1 MSNVQ
6 IKSNNT
12 LYYLIPSVVMG
23 ALSIGSIS
31 IYTHIIPIE
40 DYGALAICIAY
51 SLFVTSIANFGL
63 GIGYERDFFEG
74 KNEIKKKAGLFYS
87 IILFVFI
94 NLCFF
99 GVLTYFFGEIITS
112 FLIGEAKYSSLL
124 LVSFLSTSITTIK
137 NFFLTYLK
145 NSEEGKSFMW
155 FNIDESVIGLM
166 LSLIMVLYFKIGILG
181 IILGQ
186 FIAGLIVLLLVGRK
200 FILKLPFYLALP
212 DLKKSLRT
220 SLFLIPKILFGT
232 VASEADKI
240 ILGKINNSGG
250 VGYYNIAQKFSYPI
264 TMFMVALQ
272 SKWSPQVYM
281 FMFNGGVDAGTK
293 IGNYLTP
300 YLYYSIAVSVFVVS
314 FAEDAC
320 RILLPSSYIMV
331 PELIYIFTIL
341 NSIRFFTMPPQL
353 IFSKK
358 TGLLS
363 FITIRSIFFSL
374 VIAYPMVIYFG
385 VRGAAWGFLMG
396 TLINAII
403 HFRISQHHYR
413 INWEYLKI
421 SLILGL
427 FLISTA
433 AAMLLAYFE
442 IQYFFRLGLKMF
454 LLGSFIFVGYRLK
467 YVGIS
472 NMKRILQ

>member
-1 MSNVQ
+1 MTELKL
-6 IKSNNT
+6 KSNNT

-23 ALSIGSIS
+23 ALSIVSIS

-40 DYGALAICIAY
+40 DYGALAICTVYA
-51 SLFVTSIANFGL
+51 LFVTSISNFGL
-63 GIGYERDFFEG
+63 SVGYERDFFERQ
-74 KNEIKKKAGLFYS
+74 NEIKRTAGLFYT

-124 LVSFLSTSITTIK
+124 FVSFLSTSITTIK

-145 NSEEGKSFMW
+145 NSQDGKSFMW

-166 LSLIMVLYFKIGILG
+166 LSFLMVLYFKIGILG
-181 IILGQ
+181 IVLGQ
-186 FIAGLIVLLLVGRK
+186 SIAGLIVLLLVGRK
-200 FILKLPFYLALP
+200 FILKLPFYLAP
-212 DLKKSLRT
+212 ADLKESLRH
-220 SLFLIPKILFGT
+220 SLFLMPKIFFGT
-232 VASEADKI
+232 VSSEADKL

-272 SKWSPQVYM
+272 SKWSPQVYK
-281 FMFNGGVDAGTK
+281 FMFNGGDDAGTK

-300 YLYYSIAVSVFVVS
+300 YLYYSIAAAVIVVS

-320 RILLPSSYIMV
+320 KVMLPASYTIV
-331 PELIYIFTIL
+331 PELIYIFAIL
-341 NSIRFFTMPPQL
+341 NSIRFFTMQPQL
-353 IFSKK
+353 IFAKK

-363 FITIRSIFFSL
+363 LITFRSIFFSL

-385 VRGAAWGFLMG
+385 VKGAAWGFLIG

-403 HFRISQHHYR
+403 HFRISQNHYR

-454 LLGSFIFVGYRLK
+454 LLGSFLFAGYKLK

-472 NMKRILQ
+472 NMKRIFQ